1 MRPGIL
7 AIGEFLPSALATL
20 EPTFSVHRFVDAPP
34 DVAEAIGPPAAAS
47 IRGIMMEPNRCVT
60 KSLLDALPNLE
71 IVAVVGVGIDA
82 LDVAAARAR
91 GIAVTNAP
99 NVLAD
104 DVADYAMGLLLA
116 STRLILEG
124 DRHVREGRWAAGA
137 MRLGRSVTGKT
148 LGILGL
154 GQIGRAVARR
164 GEAFGMEVL
173 YTDLAPKPDAPYRFL
188 DSLVELAARS
198 DFLVA
203 ACSGGDGTRRTINGE
218 VLAALGPEGTL
229 INIARGSVVDEPALI
244 EMLRDGRVGHAA
256 LDVFD
261 NEPHVSAALLAL
273 PRVIA
278 GPHHAAGTIECREKL
293 AALAIA
299 NVRAK
304 LAGAPLLTPVAP

>member
-1 MRPGIL
+1 MQPGIL
-7 AIGEFLPSALATL
+7 VIGEFLPSAIATL
-20 EPTFSVHRFVDAPP
+20 EQTVRVHRFVDAPP
-34 DVAEAIGPPAAAS
+34 NVVEAIGPVAAAAV
-47 IRGIMMEPNRCVT
+47 RGIMMEPNRSVT

-71 IVAVVGVGIDA
+71 IVAIVGVGIDA
-82 LDVAAARAR
+82 LDVAAAKAR

-104 DVADYAMGLLLA
+104 DVADYAMALLLA
-116 STRLILEG
+116 STRLILDG
-124 DRHVREGRWAAGA
+124 DRHVREGRWAKGA

-154 GQIGRAVARR
+154 GQIGHAIARR
-164 GEAFGMEVL
+164 GGAFGMEVL
-173 YTDLAPKPDAPYRFL
+173 YTDLAPKPGAPYRFL

-203 ACSGGDGTRRTINGE
+203 ACSGGAQTRRIINSD

-229 INIARGSVVDEPALI
+229 INIARGSVIDEPALI

-261 NEPHVSAALLAL
+261 NEPRVSDLLLAS
-273 PRVIA
+273 PNVIV

-293 AALAIA
+293 AALATA
-299 NVRAK
+299 NLRAK
-304 LAGAPLLTPVAP
+304 LADAPLLTPVSP